1 MNFMLAGDGNYTN
14 QMIVAMTSII
24 ANHPARSVHFHM
36 FLSDIAE
43 EDVKKISSLSN
54 SADCKIDVY
63 RMEDYL
69 HYFSSIDPRNSHNP
83 HVSMASNYR
92 LIMTQVLSDDVSKCF
107 YVDSDMVVDCCLSDV
122 YDSLSDDELA
132 LVVPEVHSMEYRE
145 MVLSRLDDWEE
156 FSKYREDPL
165 SYPYFNAG
173 FFLLNVKLAKEVN
186 MFSLILDFISKH
198 DFIPYT
204 DQDILNAVIGQ
215 MRPGK
220 VRILPPH
227 YDVFWNTDHYVR
239 YSRAYHSPEEIQDSF
254 EHPKVIHFCGP
265 WKPWDCGGWPHYE
278 LWWKYAE
285 MSPVASEF
293 LVGNKRELS
302 DLSYDAMRYRFAW
315 GVEKDLQRSFDCIME
330 IVRNGIGQAVSY
342 AIDTAKELGYRDAI
356 QELAPYAAKEA
367 EKGNGDCA
375 IRLGQAYRDGMG
387 VEWNLDLAI
396 YWMQKAYDSKLYW
409 CKPELYDVM
418 KWKCDMLH
426 KDMFNVASSGSA
438 DGNAMSMV
446 QLGRCYRDG
455 IGVPKDLDLA
465 KEWISKGAESNIV
478 YAFRDIS
485 FASFGCRKKYSM
497 LYFSFISSIKNK
509 GIKSTMF
516 SIFRFLKY
524 QIYLWAR

>member
-1 MNFMLAGDGNYTN
+1 MRAVNYLITGDQNYVN
-14 QMIVAMTSII
+14 QIVVTMTSILKNTLSRDVSFHI
-24 ANHPARSVHFHM
+24 FIGGVTDERCTVFNSVKR
-36 FLSDIAE
+36 IR
-43 EDVKKISSLSN
+43 
-54 SADCKIDVY
+54 DCSVNIY
-63 RMEDYL
+63 HMEDYE
-69 HYFSSIDPRNSHNP
+69 HYFEKVCPEKSLNP
-83 HVSMASNYR
+83 HVSKAGNYR
-92 LIMTQVLSDDVSKCF
+92 LLMSEILPDDVEKCF
-107 YVDSDMVVDCCLSDV
+107 YIDCDVIVDVDLSEI
-122 YDSLSDDELA
+122 YDSMQSDELA
-132 LVVPEVHSMEYRE
+132 LIVSEIGAMEWRESMLKHWFE
-145 MVLSRLDDWEE
+145 WEE
-156 FSKYREDPL
+156 FSKFVSSPYE
-165 SYPYFNAG
+165 YPHFNDG

-465 KEWISKGAESNIV
+465 KEWISKGVDYGADWAKSELDELSV
-478 YAFRDIS
+478 KPKPKGVF
-485 FASFGCRKKYSM
+485 FWRK
-497 LYFSFISSIKNK
+497 
-509 GIKSTMF
+509 
-516 SIFRFLKY
+516 
-524 QIYLWAR
+524 